1 MRRKFAALLLA
12 VVMLFG
18 VTGCSEIFG
27 LSKNK
32 ISIGLEDAEMFR
44 MAAQKQNMANTAS
57 ASAADA
63 SFCAASGLIIMMGA
77 ISLASI
83 IFFLR
88 GLVVLSLIPVLVL
101 VLGLLHSTKRQKGT
115 LVEPL

>member
-1 MRRKFAALLLA
+1 
-12 VVMLFG
+12 
-18 VTGCSEIFG
+18 
-27 LSKNK
+27 
-32 ISIGLEDAEMFR
+32 MFR
-44 MAAQKQNMANTAS
+44 MAAQKKQNMTNTAS

-88 GLVVLSLIPVLVL
+88 GLVVLSLISVLVL

>member
-1 MRRKFAALLLA
+1 MKQPFSMKNMMSHCASSVNACFAAAICL
-12 VVMLFG
+12 
-18 VTGCSEIFG
+18 
-27 LSKNK
+27 
-32 ISIGLEDAEMFR
+32 
-44 MAAQKQNMANTAS
+44 
-57 ASAADA
+57 
-63 SFCAASGLIIMMGA
+63 IMMGA

-88 GLVVLSLIPVLVL
+88 GLVVLSLISVLVL

>member
-1 MRRKFAALLLA
+1 
-12 VVMLFG
+12 
-18 VTGCSEIFG
+18 
-27 LSKNK
+27 
-32 ISIGLEDAEMFR
+32 MFR

-63 SFCAASGLIIMMGA
+63 SFCAASGLIIMGA